1 MKAVRGVG
9 CWSAAVIL
17 LRGVGRLNIFP
28 PKESGASRNM
38 KALSANPHI
47 DAEKLLA
54 VLDGTRGMLYF
65 HPLPGGLHGMLPR

>member
-1 MKAVRGVG
+1 
-9 CWSAAVIL
+9 
-17 LRGVGRLNIFP
+17 
-28 PKESGASRNM
+28 M